1 MAEFFGAVTLAYLAV
16 CALWLGLERA
26 ARGLW
31 ARPPIPASDRRWLDL
46 AVALLVVAAVLGLG
60 QLWRAGHL
68 LPRTLGPPLLI
79 YNLNTLLIW
88 APLGLAL
95 LVRRAPLAT
104 ILLAPE
110 RAWFKVLLGIAL
122 GALGVAVYFV
132 ARGEPGRVGSTLV
145 QCLGTRELAHFVPVF
160 LEGVGVAFLYV
171 RLRWVT
177 GPIVALLA
185 PCLLFA
191 AAHVPRQLDAGSSAG
206 EIAAFFCLDTLL
218 PLGIFATVVRSR
230 DVIWIGMAH
239 YMLDVAI
246 GAFD

>member
-1 MAEFFGAVTLAYLAV
+1 MTEFFSAVTLAYLVV
-16 CALWLGLERA
+16 CALWLGLDGA
-26 ARGLW
+26 AGGLW
-31 ARPPIPASDRRWLDL
+31 TKSAVEPSQRRWLDF
-46 AVALLVVAAVLGLG
+46 AVALLVVVAVLGLG

-79 YNLNTLLIW
+79 YNLNMLMIW
-88 APLGLAL
+88 APLGVAL

-104 ILLAPE
+104 VLLSLQ
-110 RAWFKVLLGIAL
+110 RGWLKVLLGIAL
-122 GALGVAVYFV
+122 GALGVAVYFI
-132 ARGEPGRVGSTLV
+132 ARGEPARVGPTLV

-171 RLRWVT
+171 RLRWVA
-177 GPIVALLA
+177 GPIVALAL

-206 EIAAFFCLDTLL
+206 EIAAFFVFDTLL
-218 PLGIFATVVRSR
+218 PFAISATVVRSR